1 MRSSTCWRLLIAI
14 TAKPSSW
21 SHTIPTLRDGRD
33 ALFTSKKVCFRETK
47 RHEIFSA
54 DLDERMASKDPD
66 YIHTAFDLHR
76 VPSFRA
82 RDDNSGRFQLRCRD
96 CRAQQAR
103 AHQQSHI
110 DLASPDFLS
119 AANPANTGSRDRN
132 PPDMVRS
139 EEHTSELQS
148 LTNLVCR
155 LLLEKKK

>member
-1 MRSSTCWRLLIAI
+1 MRSSICCRLLIAI

-33 ALFTSKKVCFRETK
+33 ALFTSKRACFRETT

-54 DLDERMASKDPD
+54 DLDECMASKDPH

-76 VPSFRA
+76 VPSFRD

-119 AANPANTGSRDRN
+119 AANPANTRSRDCN
-132 PPDMVRS
+132 PPDMVQRRLS
-139 EEHTSELQS
+139 TSQQ
-148 LTNLVCR
+148 CADDYR
-155 LLLEKKK
+155 G